1 MNHISSMPHLAS
13 RIFGTPL
20 LIHPRKLDV
29 ILSVLGPR
37 LGLAMSD
44 DSQALIKHLA
54 AQAPPVNSTALTS
67 NIAVISVSGTLVRR
81 AAAVDAASGLT
92 SYTAIS
98 AQLAQAVRDPAINA
112 ILLDI
117 DSPGGEAGGA
127 FDLADQIMAA
137 RQIKPIWAVANDDA
151 FSAAYAIASAASRV
165 YVTRTGG
172 VGSVGVIA
180 LHVDQSQRD
189 AMSGLRYTA
198 VYAGDRKND
207 MSPHAPLSTDA
218 AQALQAE
225 VDRLY
230 GLFVSTVAANR
241 NLSEQDVQD
250 TEAGLYFAQDA
261 IDAGLADVVGTLD
274 DALLALSEELHTQS
288 TSIARIQ
295 GSGREMGIST
305 PGSSMKRSVCMQNDA
320 TQAADGQTTQEDQ
333 RQSQLAN
340 QLSAGSEPAQ
350 GNDTSQ
356 DAGGETGAQVQASAA
371 IQGHDIRAAS
381 AQVLAIA
388 EICLL
393 AGKSEMTAGL
403 IERGVSV
410 DQARKELLAAKAS
423 GSPEISSRILPE
435 AGTQAQTKPEDSP
448 VVRAAKQRAQS
459 QRDAA
464 QLNHR

>member
-29 ILSVLGPR
+29 ILSVIGPR

-44 DSQALIKHLA
+44 DSQQLIKHLA
-54 AQAPPVNSTALTS
+54 AQAPPANPTSLTS

-92 SYTAIS
+92 SYSAIS
-98 AQLAQAVRDPAINA
+98 AQLAQAVRDPAVNA

-127 FDLADQIMAA
+127 FDLADQIVAA

-151 FSAAYAIASAASRV
+151 FSAAYAIASAATRV

-189 AMSGLRYTA
+189 AMNGLRYTA

-230 GLFVSTVAANR
+230 GLFVSTVAVNR
-241 NLSEQDVQD
+241 NLSAQNVQD

-274 DALLALSEELHTQS
+274 DALLALSEELQTKT

-305 PGSSMKRSVCMQNDA
+305 PGPSMKRSVCMQNDA
-320 TQAADGQTTQEDQ
+320 TQTADGQTNQEEQHQPADQ
-333 RQSQLAN
+333 TDTGPAKDGDAAQSTGDQ
-340 QLSAGSEPAQ
+340 P
-350 GNDTSQ
+350 
-356 DAGGETGAQVQASAA
+356 GAQVQASAA
-371 IQGHDIRAAS
+371 AQGHDIKAAS

-388 EICLL
+388 EMCLL
-393 AGKSEMTAGL
+393 AGKSEMTAAL

-435 AGTQAQTKPEDSP
+435 AGTQAKTEDSP
-448 VVRAAKQRAQS
+448 VVRAAQQRAQK
-459 QRDAA
+459 QRDAS
-464 QLNHR
+464 QVTHR

>member
-1 MNHISSMPHLAS
+1 MNHISSMSHLAS

-29 ILSVLGPR
+29 ILSVVGPR

-54 AQAPPVNSTALTS
+54 AQAPPVNSSALTS

-92 SYTAIS
+92 SYAVIS
-98 AQLAQAVRDPAINA
+98 AQLAQAVRDPAVNA

-241 NLSEQDVQD
+241 NLSAQDVQD

-261 IDAGLADVVGTLD
+261 IDAGLADAVGTLD
-274 DALLALSEELHTQS
+274 DALLALSEELRTQS

-320 TQAADGQTTQEDQ
+320 TQAADGQTAQEEQ
-333 RQSQLAN
+333 QQSQPAD
-340 QLSAGSEPAQ
+340 QASAGSGPSQ
-350 GNDTSQ
+350 DSDDSQ
-356 DAGGETGAQVQASAA
+356 DAGGETSAQVQTSAA
-371 IQGHDIRAAS
+371 GQSHDIKAAS

-388 EICLL
+388 EMCLL
-393 AGKSEMTAGL
+393 AGKAEMTAGL

-423 GSPEISSRILPE
+423 ASPEISSRILPE
-435 AGTQAQTKPEDSP
+435 AGTQTQTKPEDSP
-448 VVRAAKQRAQS
+448 VVRAAKQRAQN

-464 QLNHR
+464 QVNHR

>member
-44 DSQALIKHLA
+44 DSQQLIKQLA
-54 AQAPPVNSTALTS
+54 AQAPPVASTSQTS

-92 SYTAIS
+92 SYAAIS
-98 AQLAQAVRDPAINA
+98 AQLAQAVRDPAVNA

-127 FDLADQIMAA
+127 FDLADQIVAA

-151 FSAAYAIASAASRV
+151 LSAAYAIASAATRV

-230 GLFVSTVAANR
+230 GLFVSTVAVNR
-241 NLSEQDVQD
+241 NLSAQDVQD

-274 DALLALSEELHTQS
+274 DALIALSEELQTKT

-305 PGSSMKRSVCMQNDA
+305 PGPSMKRSVCMQNDA
-320 TQAADGQTTQEDQ
+320 TQTADGQTNQEE
-333 RQSQLAN
+333 QLQPQPADPVG
-340 QLSAGSEPAQ
+340 AGPEP
-350 GNDTSQ
+350 GQ
-356 DAGGETGAQVQASAA
+356 DGDAGAQVQASAA
-371 IQGHDIRAAS
+371 GQGHDIKAAS

-388 EICLL
+388 EMCLL

-435 AGTQAQTKPEDSP
+435 AGTQTQAKPEDSP
-448 VVRAAKQRAQS
+448 VVWAAQQRAQK

-464 QLNHR
+464 QVNHR

>member
-37 LGLAMSD
+37 FGLAMSD
-44 DSQALIKHLA
+44 DSQQLIKHLA
-54 AQAPPVNSTALTS
+54 AQAPPANPTSLTS

-92 SYTAIS
+92 SYSAIS
-98 AQLAQAVRDPAINA
+98 AQLAQAVRDPAVNA

-127 FDLADQIMAA
+127 FDLADQIVAA

-151 FSAAYAIASAASRV
+151 FSAAYAIASAATRV

-230 GLFVSTVAANR
+230 GLFVSTVAVNR
-241 NLSEQDVQD
+241 NLSAQDVQD

-274 DALLALSEELHTQS
+274 DALIALSEELQTKT

-305 PGSSMKRSVCMQNDA
+305 PGPSMKRSVCMQNDA
-320 TQAADGQTTQEDQ
+320 TQTADGQTNQEEQHQPADQ
-333 RQSQLAN
+333 TGTGPAQDGDASKG
-340 QLSAGSEPAQ
+340 AGSE
-350 GNDTSQ
+350 
-356 DAGGETGAQVQASAA
+356 AGAHVHAGAVA
-371 IQGHDIRAAS
+371 QGHDIKAAS

-388 EICLL
+388 EMCLL
-393 AGKSEMTAGL
+393 AGKSEMTAAL

-435 AGTQAQTKPEDSP
+435 AGTQTQAKPEDSP
-448 VVRAAKQRAQS
+448 VVRAAQQRAQK

-464 QLNHR
+464 QVTHR

>member
-37 LGLAMSD
+37 LGVAMSD
-44 DSQALIKHLA
+44 DSQQLIKHLA
-54 AQAPPVNSTALTS
+54 AQAPPANPTSFTS

-92 SYTAIS
+92 SYSAIS
-98 AQLAQAVRDPAINA
+98 AQLAQAVRDPAVNA

-127 FDLADQIMAA
+127 FDLADQIVAA
-137 RQIKPIWAVANDDA
+137 RQVKPIWAVANDDA
-151 FSAAYAIASAASRV
+151 FSAAYAIASAATRV

-189 AMSGLRYTA
+189 AMNGLRYTA

-241 NLSEQDVQD
+241 NLSVQDVQD
-250 TEAGLYFAQDA
+250 TEACLYFAQDA

-274 DALLALSEELHTQS
+274 DALIDLSEELQTKT

-305 PGSSMKRSVCMQNDA
+305 PGPSMKRSVCMQNDA
-320 TQAADGQTTQEDQ
+320 TQTADGQTTQDEQHQPADQ
-333 RQSQLAN
+333 MRT
-340 QLSAGSEPAQ
+340 EPAQ
-350 GNDTSQ
+350 SG
-356 DAGGETGAQVQASAA
+356 DATQGTGEPPGAQAQTSAVA
-371 IQGHDIRAAS
+371 QGHDIKAAS

-388 EICLL
+388 EMCLL
-393 AGKSEMTAGL
+393 AGKSEMTAAL

-435 AGTQAQTKPEDSP
+435 AGTQTQAKPEDSP
-448 VVRAAKQRAQS
+448 VVRAAQQRAQK
-459 QRDAA
+459 QRDAT
-464 QLNHR
+464 QVPHR

>member
-37 LGLAMSD
+37 LGVAMSD
-44 DSQALIKHLA
+44 DSQQLIKHLA
-54 AQAPPVNSTALTS
+54 AQAPPANPTSLTS

-92 SYTAIS
+92 SYSAIS
-98 AQLAQAVRDPAINA
+98 AQLAQAVRDPAVNA

-127 FDLADQIMAA
+127 FDLADQIVAA

-151 FSAAYAIASAASRV
+151 FSAAYAIASAATRV

-189 AMSGLRYTA
+189 AMNGLRYTA

-230 GLFVSTVAANR
+230 GLFVSTVAVNR
-241 NLSEQDVQD
+241 NLSAQDVQD

-274 DALLALSEELHTQS
+274 DALIALSEELQMKT

-305 PGSSMKRSVCMQNDA
+305 PGPSMKRSVCMQNDA
-320 TQAADGQTTQEDQ
+320 TQTADGQTNQEEQHQPADQ
-333 RQSQLAN
+333 TGTGPAKDGDAAQSTGDQ
-340 QLSAGSEPAQ
+340 P
-350 GNDTSQ
+350 
-356 DAGGETGAQVQASAA
+356 GAQVQASAA
-371 IQGHDIRAAS
+371 AQGHDIKAAS

-388 EICLL
+388 EMCLL
-393 AGKSEMTAGL
+393 AGKSEMTAAL

-435 AGTQAQTKPEDSP
+435 AGTQTQAKPEDSP
-448 VVRAAKQRAQS
+448 VVRAAQQRAQK

-464 QLNHR
+464 QVTHR

>member
-1 MNHISSMPHLAS
+1 M
-13 RIFGTPL
+13 
-20 LIHPRKLDV
+20 
-29 ILSVLGPR
+29 
-37 LGLAMSD
+37 
-44 DSQALIKHLA
+44 
-54 AQAPPVNSTALTS
+54 
-67 NIAVISVSGTLVRR
+67 
-81 AAAVDAASGLT
+81 
-92 SYTAIS
+92 
-98 AQLAQAVRDPAINA
+98 
-112 ILLDI
+112 LDI

-127 FDLADQIMAA
+127 FDLADQIVAA
-137 RQIKPIWAVANDDA
+137 RQVKPIWAVANDDA
-151 FSAAYAIASAASRV
+151 FSAAYAIASAAARV

-189 AMSGLRYTA
+189 AMNGLRYTA

-241 NLSEQDVQD
+241 NLSVQDVQD

-261 IDAGLADVVGTLD
+261 IDVGLADVVGTLD
-274 DALLALSEELHTQS
+274 DALIALSEELQTKT

-305 PGSSMKRSVCMQNDA
+305 PGPSMKRSVCMQNDA
-320 TQAADGQTTQEDQ
+320 TQTADGQTTQEEQHQPADQ
-333 RQSQLAN
+333 M
-340 QLSAGSEPAQ
+340 GTEPAQ
-350 GNDTSQ
+350 SG
-356 DAGGETGAQVQASAA
+356 DATQGTGEQLGAQAQTSAVA
-371 IQGHDIRAAS
+371 QGHDIKAAS

-388 EICLL
+388 EMCLL
-393 AGKSEMTAGL
+393 AGKSEMTAAL

-435 AGTQAQTKPEDSP
+435 AGTQTQAKPEDSP
-448 VVRAAKQRAQS
+448 VVRAAQQRAQK
-459 QRDAA
+459 QRDAT
-464 QLNHR
+464 QVTHR

>member
-37 LGLAMSD
+37 LGVAMSD
-44 DSQALIKHLA
+44 DSQQLIKHLA
-54 AQAPPVNSTALTS
+54 AQAPPANPTSLTS

-81 AAAVDAASGLT
+81 AAAVDAVSGLT
-92 SYTAIS
+92 SYSAIS
-98 AQLAQAVRDPAINA
+98 AQLAQAVRDPAVNA

-127 FDLADQIMAA
+127 FDLADQIVAA
-137 RQIKPIWAVANDDA
+137 RQVKPIWAVANDDA
-151 FSAAYAIASAASRV
+151 FSAAYAIASAATRV

-180 LHVDQSQRD
+180 LHVDQSQRN
-189 AMSGLRYTA
+189 AMDGLRYTA

-241 NLSEQDVQD
+241 NLSVQDVQD

-261 IDAGLADVVGTLD
+261 IDVGLADVVGTLD
-274 DALLALSEELHTQS
+274 DALIALSEELQTKT

-305 PGSSMKRSVCMQNDA
+305 PGPSMKRSVCMQNDA
-320 TQAADGQTTQEDQ
+320 TQTADGQTTQDEQHQPADQ
-333 RQSQLAN
+333 MRT
-340 QLSAGSEPAQ
+340 EPAQ
-350 GNDTSQ
+350 SG
-356 DAGGETGAQVQASAA
+356 DATQGTGEPPGAQAQTSAVA
-371 IQGHDIRAAS
+371 QGHDIKAAS

-388 EICLL
+388 EMCLL
-393 AGKSEMTAGL
+393 AGKSEMTAAL

-435 AGTQAQTKPEDSP
+435 AGTQTQAKPEDSP
-448 VVRAAKQRAQS
+448 VVRAAQQRAQK
-459 QRDAA
+459 QRDAT
-464 QLNHR
+464 QVPHR

>member
-37 LGLAMSD
+37 LGVAMSD
-44 DSQALIKHLA
+44 DSQQLIKHLA
-54 AQAPPVNSTALTS
+54 AQAPPANPTSLTS

-92 SYTAIS
+92 SYSAIS
-98 AQLAQAVRDPAINA
+98 AQLAQAVRDPAVNA

-127 FDLADQIMAA
+127 FDLADQIVGA
-137 RQIKPIWAVANDDA
+137 RQVKPIWAVANDDA
-151 FSAAYAIASAASRV
+151 FSAAYAIASAATRV

-189 AMSGLRYTA
+189 AMNGLRYTA

-241 NLSEQDVQD
+241 NLSVQDVQD

-274 DALLALSEELHTQS
+274 DALIALSEELQTKT

-305 PGSSMKRSVCMQNDA
+305 PGPSMKRSVCMQNDA
-320 TQAADGQTTQEDQ
+320 TQTADGQTTQDEQHQPADQ
-333 RQSQLAN
+333 MRT
-340 QLSAGSEPAQ
+340 EPAQ
-350 GNDTSQ
+350 SG
-356 DAGGETGAQVQASAA
+356 DATQGTGEPPGAQAQTSAVA
-371 IQGHDIRAAS
+371 QGHDIKAAS

-388 EICLL
+388 EMCLL
-393 AGKSEMTAGL
+393 AGKSEMTAAL

-435 AGTQAQTKPEDSP
+435 AGTQTQAKPEDSP
-448 VVRAAKQRAQS
+448 VVRAAQQRAQK
-459 QRDAA
+459 QRDAT
-464 QLNHR
+464 QVPHR

>member
-37 LGLAMSD
+37 LGVAMSD
-44 DSQALIKHLA
+44 DSQQLIKHLA
-54 AQAPPVNSTALTS
+54 AQAPPANPTSLTS

-92 SYTAIS
+92 SYSAIS
-98 AQLAQAVRDPAINA
+98 AQLAQAVRDPAVNA

-127 FDLADQIMAA
+127 FDLADQIVAA

-151 FSAAYAIASAASRV
+151 FSAAYAIASAATRV

-230 GLFVSTVAANR
+230 GLFVSTVAVNR
-241 NLSEQDVQD
+241 NLSAQDVQD
-250 TEAGLYFAQDA
+250 TEAGLYFAQGA

-274 DALLALSEELHTQS
+274 DALIALSEELQTKT

-305 PGSSMKRSVCMQNDA
+305 PGPSMKRSVCMQNDA
-320 TQAADGQTTQEDQ
+320 TQTADGQTNQEEQHQPADQ
-333 RQSQLAN
+333 T
-340 QLSAGSEPAQ
+340 GTGPAQ
-350 GNDTSQ
+350 SG
-356 DAGGETGAQVQASAA
+356 DATQGAGDQSGAQVQTSAA
-371 IQGHDIRAAS
+371 SQGHDIKAAS

-388 EICLL
+388 EMCLL
-393 AGKSEMTAGL
+393 AGKSEMTAAL

-410 DQARKELLAAKAS
+410 DQARKELLASKAS

-435 AGTQAQTKPEDSP
+435 AGTQTQAKPEDSP
-448 VVRAAKQRAQS
+448 VVRAAQQRAQK

-464 QLNHR
+464 QVTHR

>member
-37 LGLAMSD
+37 LGVAMSD
-44 DSQALIKHLA
+44 DSQQLIKHLA
-54 AQAPPVNSTALTS
+54 AQAPPANPTSFTS

-92 SYTAIS
+92 SYSAIS
-98 AQLAQAVRDPAINA
+98 AQLAQAVRDPAVNA

-127 FDLADQIMAA
+127 FDLADQIVAA
-137 RQIKPIWAVANDDA
+137 RQVKPIWAVANDDA
-151 FSAAYAIASAASRV
+151 FSAAYAIASAATRV

-189 AMSGLRYTA
+189 AMNGLRYTA

-241 NLSEQDVQD
+241 NLSVQDVQD

-261 IDAGLADVVGTLD
+261 IDVGLADVVGTLD
-274 DALLALSEELHTQS
+274 DALIALSEELQTKT

-305 PGSSMKRSVCMQNDA
+305 PGPSMKRSVCMQNDA
-320 TQAADGQTTQEDQ
+320 TQTADGQTTQDEQHQPADQ
-333 RQSQLAN
+333 MRT
-340 QLSAGSEPAQ
+340 EPAQ
-350 GNDTSQ
+350 SG
-356 DAGGETGAQVQASAA
+356 DATQGTGEPPGAQAQTSAVA
-371 IQGHDIRAAS
+371 QGHDIKAAS

-388 EICLL
+388 EMCLL
-393 AGKSEMTAGL
+393 AGKSEMTAAL

-435 AGTQAQTKPEDSP
+435 AGTQTQTKPEDSP
-448 VVRAAKQRAQS
+448 VVRAAKQRAQN

-464 QLNHR
+464 QVNHR

>member
-37 LGLAMSD
+37 LGVAMSD
-44 DSQALIKHLA
+44 DSQQLIKHLA
-54 AQAPPVNSTALTS
+54 AQAPPANPTSFTS

-92 SYTAIS
+92 SYSAIS
-98 AQLAQAVRDPAINA
+98 AQLAQSVRDPAVNA

-127 FDLADQIMAA
+127 FDLADQIVAA
-137 RQIKPIWAVANDDA
+137 RQVKPIWAVANDDA
-151 FSAAYAIASAASRV
+151 FSAAYAIASAATRV

-189 AMSGLRYTA
+189 AMNGLRYTA

-241 NLSEQDVQD
+241 NLSVQDVQD
-250 TEAGLYFAQDA
+250 TEACLYFAQDA

-274 DALLALSEELHTQS
+274 DALIDLSEELQTKT

-305 PGSSMKRSVCMQNDA
+305 PGPSMKRSVCMQNDA
-320 TQAADGQTTQEDQ
+320 TQTADGQTTQEEQHQPADQ
-333 RQSQLAN
+333 MRTGRAQSGDAT
-340 QLSAGSEPAQ
+340 Q
-350 GNDTSQ
+350 GT
-356 DAGGETGAQVQASAA
+356 GEQSGAQAQTSAVA
-371 IQGHDIRAAS
+371 QGHDIKAAS

-388 EICLL
+388 EMCLL
-393 AGKSEMTAGL
+393 AGKSEMTAAL

-435 AGTQAQTKPEDSP
+435 AGTQTQAKPEDSP
-448 VVRAAKQRAQS
+448 VVRAAQQRAQK
-459 QRDAA
+459 QRDAT
-464 QLNHR
+464 QVPHR

>member
-37 LGLAMSD
+37 LGVAMSD
-44 DSQALIKHLA
+44 DSQQLIKHLA
-54 AQAPPVNSTALTS
+54 AQAPPANPTSLTS

-92 SYTAIS
+92 SYSAIS
-98 AQLAQAVRDPAINA
+98 AQLAQAVRDPAVNA

-127 FDLADQIMAA
+127 FDLADQIVAA

-151 FSAAYAIASAASRV
+151 FSAAYAIASAATRV

-189 AMSGLRYTA
+189 AMNGLRYTA

-230 GLFVSTVAANR
+230 GLFVSTVAVNR
-241 NLSEQDVQD
+241 NLSAQNVQD

-274 DALLALSEELHTQS
+274 DALIALSEELQTKT

-305 PGSSMKRSVCMQNDA
+305 PGPSMKRSVCMQNDA
-320 TQAADGQTTQEDQ
+320 TQTADGQTNQEEQHQPADQ
-333 RQSQLAN
+333 TDTGPAKDGDAAQSTGDQ
-340 QLSAGSEPAQ
+340 P
-350 GNDTSQ
+350 
-356 DAGGETGAQVQASAA
+356 GAQVQASAA
-371 IQGHDIRAAS
+371 AQGHDIKAAS

-388 EICLL
+388 EMCLL
-393 AGKSEMTAGL
+393 AGKSEMTAAL

-435 AGTQAQTKPEDSP
+435 AGTQAKTEDSP
-448 VVRAAKQRAQS
+448 VVRAAQQRAQK
-459 QRDAA
+459 QRDAS
-464 QLNHR
+464 QVTHR

>member
-37 LGLAMSD
+37 LGVAMSD
-44 DSQALIKHLA
+44 DSQQLIKHLA
-54 AQAPPVNSTALTS
+54 AQAPPANPTSLTS

-92 SYTAIS
+92 SYSAIS
-98 AQLAQAVRDPAINA
+98 AQLAQAVRDPAVNA

-127 FDLADQIMAA
+127 FDLADQIVAA
-137 RQIKPIWAVANDDA
+137 RQVKPIWAVANDDA
-151 FSAAYAIASAASRV
+151 FSAAYAIASAATRV

-189 AMSGLRYTA
+189 AMNGLRYTA

-241 NLSEQDVQD
+241 NLSVQDVQD

-261 IDAGLADVVGTLD
+261 IDVGLADVVGTLD
-274 DALLALSEELHTQS
+274 DALIALSEELQTKT

-305 PGSSMKRSVCMQNDA
+305 PGPSMKRSVCMQNDA
-320 TQAADGQTTQEDQ
+320 TQTADGQTTQDEQHQPADQ
-333 RQSQLAN
+333 MRT
-340 QLSAGSEPAQ
+340 EPAQ
-350 GNDTSQ
+350 SG
-356 DAGGETGAQVQASAA
+356 DATQGTGEPPGAQAQTSAVA
-371 IQGHDIRAAS
+371 QGHDIKAAS

-388 EICLL
+388 EMCLL
-393 AGKSEMTAGL
+393 AGKSEMTAAL

-435 AGTQAQTKPEDSP
+435 AGTQTQAKPEDSP
-448 VVRAAKQRAQS
+448 VVRAAQQRAQK
-459 QRDAA
+459 QRDAT
-464 QLNHR
+464 QVPHR

>member
-37 LGLAMSD
+37 LGVAMSD
-44 DSQALIKHLA
+44 DSQQLIKHLA
-54 AQAPPVNSTALTS
+54 AQAPPANPTSLTS

-92 SYTAIS
+92 SYSAIS
-98 AQLAQAVRDPAINA
+98 AQLAQAVRDPAVNA

-127 FDLADQIMAA
+127 FDLADQIVAA
-137 RQIKPIWAVANDDA
+137 RQVKPIWAVANDDA
-151 FSAAYAIASAASRV
+151 FSAAYAIASAAARV

-189 AMSGLRYTA
+189 AMNGLRYTA

-241 NLSEQDVQD
+241 NLSVQDVQD

-261 IDAGLADVVGTLD
+261 IDVGLADVVGTLD
-274 DALLALSEELHTQS
+274 DALIALSEELQTKT

-305 PGSSMKRSVCMQNDA
+305 PGPSMKRSVCMQNDA
-320 TQAADGQTTQEDQ
+320 TQTADGQTTQDEQHQPADQ
-333 RQSQLAN
+333 MRT
-340 QLSAGSEPAQ
+340 EPAQ
-350 GNDTSQ
+350 SG
-356 DAGGETGAQVQASAA
+356 DATQGTGEPPGAQAQTSAVA
-371 IQGHDIRAAS
+371 QGHDIKAAS

-388 EICLL
+388 EMCLL
-393 AGKSEMTAGL
+393 AGKSEMTAAL

-435 AGTQAQTKPEDSP
+435 AGTQTQAKPEDSP
-448 VVRAAKQRAQS
+448 VVRAAQQRAQK
-459 QRDAA
+459 QRDAT
-464 QLNHR
+464 QVPHR

>member
-37 LGLAMSD
+37 LGVAMSD
-44 DSQALIKHLA
+44 DSQQLIKHLA
-54 AQAPPVNSTALTS
+54 AQAPPANPTSLTS

-92 SYTAIS
+92 SYSAIS
-98 AQLAQAVRDPAINA
+98 AQLAQAVRDPAVNA

-127 FDLADQIMAA
+127 FDLADQIVAA
-137 RQIKPIWAVANDDA
+137 RQVKPIWAVANDDA
-151 FSAAYAIASAASRV
+151 FSAAYAIASAAARV

-189 AMSGLRYTA
+189 AMNGLRYTA

-241 NLSEQDVQD
+241 NLSVQDVQD

-261 IDAGLADVVGTLD
+261 IDVGLADVVGTLD
-274 DALLALSEELHTQS
+274 DALIALSEELQTKT

-305 PGSSMKRSVCMQNDA
+305 PGPSMKRSVCMQNDA
-320 TQAADGQTTQEDQ
+320 TQTADGQTTQDEQHQPADQ
-333 RQSQLAN
+333 MRT
-340 QLSAGSEPAQ
+340 EPAQ
-350 GNDTSQ
+350 SG
-356 DAGGETGAQVQASAA
+356 DATQGTGEPSGAQAQTSAVA
-371 IQGHDIRAAS
+371 QGHDIKAAS

-388 EICLL
+388 EMCLL
-393 AGKSEMTAGL
+393 AGKSEMTAAL

-435 AGTQAQTKPEDSP
+435 AGTQTQAKPEDSP
-448 VVRAAKQRAQS
+448 VVRAAQQRAQK
-459 QRDAA
+459 QRDAT
-464 QLNHR
+464 QVPHR

>member
-37 LGLAMSD
+37 LGVAMSD
-44 DSQALIKHLA
+44 DSQQLIKHLA
-54 AQAPPVNSTALTS
+54 AQAPPANPTSLTS

-92 SYTAIS
+92 SYSAIS
-98 AQLAQAVRDPAINA
+98 AQLAQAVRDPAVNA

-127 FDLADQIMAA
+127 FDLADQIVAA

-151 FSAAYAIASAASRV
+151 FSAAYAIASAATRV

-230 GLFVSTVAANR
+230 GLFVSTVAVNR
-241 NLSEQDVQD
+241 NLSAQDVQD

-274 DALLALSEELHTQS
+274 DALIALSEELQTKT

-305 PGSSMKRSVCMQNDA
+305 PGPSMKRSVCMQNDA
-320 TQAADGQTTQEDQ
+320 TQTADGQTNQEEQHQPADQ
-333 RQSQLAN
+333 TGAGPAKDGDTAQSTGDQ
-340 QLSAGSEPAQ
+340 P
-350 GNDTSQ
+350 
-356 DAGGETGAQVQASAA
+356 GAQVQASAA
-371 IQGHDIRAAS
+371 AQGHDIKAAS

-388 EICLL
+388 EMCLL
-393 AGKSEMTAGL
+393 AGKSEMTAAL

-435 AGTQAQTKPEDSP
+435 AGTQTQAKPEDSP
-448 VVRAAKQRAQS
+448 VVRAAQQRAQK

-464 QLNHR
+464 LVTHR

>member
-37 LGLAMSD
+37 LGVAMSD
-44 DSQALIKHLA
+44 DSQQLIKHLA
-54 AQAPPVNSTALTS
+54 AQAPPANPTSFTS

-92 SYTAIS
+92 SYSAIS
-98 AQLAQAVRDPAINA
+98 AQLAQSVRDPAVNA

-127 FDLADQIMAA
+127 FDLADQIVAA
-137 RQIKPIWAVANDDA
+137 RQVKPIWAVANDDA
-151 FSAAYAIASAASRV
+151 FSAAYAIASAATRV

-189 AMSGLRYTA
+189 AMNGLRYTA

-230 GLFVSTVAANR
+230 GLFVTTVAANR
-241 NLSEQDVQD
+241 NLSVQDVQD

-261 IDAGLADVVGTLD
+261 IDAGLADVVGTLE
-274 DALLALSEELHTQS
+274 DALIALSEELQTKT

-305 PGSSMKRSVCMQNDA
+305 PGPSMKRSVCMQNDA
-320 TQAADGQTTQEDQ
+320 TQTADGQTNQEEQHQPADQ
-333 RQSQLAN
+333 T
-340 QLSAGSEPAQ
+340 GTGPAQ
-350 GNDTSQ
+350 DG
-356 DAGGETGAQVQASAA
+356 DAAQRTGDQPGAQVQASVVA
-371 IQGHDIRAAS
+371 QGHDIKAAS

-388 EICLL
+388 EMCLL
-393 AGKSEMTAGL
+393 AGKSEMTAAL

-435 AGTQAQTKPEDSP
+435 AGTQTQAKPEDSP
-448 VVRAAKQRAQS
+448 VVRAAQQRAQK
-459 QRDAA
+459 QRDAT
-464 QLNHR
+464 QVPHR

>member
-37 LGLAMSD
+37 LGVAMSD
-44 DSQALIKHLA
+44 DSQQLIKHLA
-54 AQAPPVNSTALTS
+54 AQAPPASPTSLTS

-92 SYTAIS
+92 SYAAIS
-98 AQLAQAVRDPAINA
+98 AQLAQAVRDPAVNA

-127 FDLADQIMAA
+127 FDLADQIVAA

-151 FSAAYAIASAASRV
+151 FSAAYAIASAATRV

-230 GLFVSTVAANR
+230 GLFVSTVAVNR
-241 NLSEQDVQD
+241 NLSAQDVQD

-274 DALLALSEELHTQS
+274 DALIALSEELQTQS

-295 GSGREMGIST
+295 GSGREMGISM
-305 PGSSMKRSVCMQNDA
+305 PG
-320 TQAADGQTTQEDQ
+320 
-333 RQSQLAN
+333 
-340 QLSAGSEPAQ
+340 
-350 GNDTSQ
+350 
-356 DAGGETGAQVQASAA
+356 
-371 IQGHDIRAAS
+371 
-381 AQVLAIA
+381 
-388 EICLL
+388 
-393 AGKSEMTAGL
+393 
-403 IERGVSV
+403 
-410 DQARKELLAAKAS
+410 
-423 GSPEISSRILPE
+423 
-435 AGTQAQTKPEDSP
+435 
-448 VVRAAKQRAQS
+448 
-459 QRDAA
+459 
-464 QLNHR
+464 

>member
-37 LGLAMSD
+37 FGLAMSD
-44 DSQALIKHLA
+44 DSQQLIKHLA
-54 AQAPPVNSTALTS
+54 AQAPPANPTSLTS

-92 SYTAIS
+92 SYSAIS
-98 AQLAQAVRDPAINA
+98 AQLAQAVRDPAVNA

-127 FDLADQIMAA
+127 FDLADQIVAA

-151 FSAAYAIASAASRV
+151 FSAAYAIASAATRV

-189 AMSGLRYTA
+189 AMNGLRYTA

-230 GLFVSTVAANR
+230 GLFVSTVAVNR
-241 NLSEQDVQD
+241 NLSAQDVQD

-274 DALLALSEELHTQS
+274 DALIALSEELQTKT

-305 PGSSMKRSVCMQNDA
+305 PGPSMKRSVCMQNDA
-320 TQAADGQTTQEDQ
+320 TQTADGQTNQEEQHQPADQ
-333 RQSQLAN
+333 TGTGPAQDGDASQG
-340 QLSAGSEPAQ
+340 AGSE
-350 GNDTSQ
+350 
-356 DAGGETGAQVQASAA
+356 AGAHVQASAVA
-371 IQGHDIRAAS
+371 QGHDIKAAS

-388 EICLL
+388 EMCLL
-393 AGKSEMTAGL
+393 AGKSEMTAAL

-435 AGTQAQTKPEDSP
+435 AGTQTQAKPEDSP
-448 VVRAAKQRAQS
+448 VVRAAQQRAQK
-459 QRDAA
+459 QRDAT
-464 QLNHR
+464 QVTHR

>member
-37 LGLAMSD
+37 LGVAMSD
-44 DSQALIKHLA
+44 DSQQLIKHLA
-54 AQAPPVNSTALTS
+54 AQAPPANPTSFTS

-92 SYTAIS
+92 SYSAIS
-98 AQLAQAVRDPAINA
+98 AQLAQAVRDPAVNA

-127 FDLADQIMAA
+127 FDLADQIVAA
-137 RQIKPIWAVANDDA
+137 RQVKPIWAVANDDA
-151 FSAAYAIASAASRV
+151 FSAAYAIASAATRV

-189 AMSGLRYTA
+189 AMNGLRYTA

-230 GLFVSTVAANR
+230 GLFVTTVAANR
-241 NLSEQDVQD
+241 NLSVQDVQD

-261 IDAGLADVVGTLD
+261 IDAGLADVVGTLE
-274 DALLALSEELHTQS
+274 DALIALSEELKTKT

-305 PGSSMKRSVCMQNDA
+305 PGPSMKRSVCMQNDA
-320 TQAADGQTTQEDQ
+320 TQTADGQTNQEEQHQPADQ
-333 RQSQLAN
+333 T
-340 QLSAGSEPAQ
+340 GTGPAQ
-350 GNDTSQ
+350 DG
-356 DAGGETGAQVQASAA
+356 DAAQRTGDQPGAQVQASVVA
-371 IQGHDIRAAS
+371 QGHDIKAAS

-388 EICLL
+388 EMCLL
-393 AGKSEMTAGL
+393 AGKSEMTAAL

-435 AGTQAQTKPEDSP
+435 AGTQTQAKPEDSP
-448 VVRAAKQRAQS
+448 VVRAAQQRAQK
-459 QRDAA
+459 QRDAT
-464 QLNHR
+464 QVPHR

>member
-37 LGLAMSD
+37 LGVAMSD
-44 DSQALIKHLA
+44 DSQQLIKHLA
-54 AQAPPVNSTALTS
+54 AQAPPASPTSLTS
-67 NIAVISVSGTLVRR
+67 NVAVISVSGTLVRR

-92 SYTAIS
+92 SYSAIS
-98 AQLAQAVRDPAINA
+98 AQLAQAVRDPAVNA

-127 FDLADQIMAA
+127 FDLADQIVAA
-137 RQIKPIWAVANDDA
+137 RQVKPIWAVANDDA
-151 FSAAYAIASAASRV
+151 FSAAYAIASAAARV

-189 AMSGLRYTA
+189 AMNGLRYTA

-241 NLSEQDVQD
+241 NLSVQDVQD

-274 DALLALSEELHTQS
+274 DALIALSEELQTKT

-305 PGSSMKRSVCMQNDA
+305 PGPSMKRSVCMQNDA
-320 TQAADGQTTQEDQ
+320 TQTADGQTTQEEQHQPADQ
-333 RQSQLAN
+333 MRT
-340 QLSAGSEPAQ
+340 EPAQ
-350 GNDTSQ
+350 SG
-356 DAGGETGAQVQASAA
+356 DATQGTGEPPGAQAQTSAVA
-371 IQGHDIRAAS
+371 QGHDIKAAS

-388 EICLL
+388 EMCLL
-393 AGKSEMTAGL
+393 AGKSEMTAAL

-435 AGTQAQTKPEDSP
+435 AGTQTQAKPEDSP
-448 VVRAAKQRAQS
+448 VVRAAQQRAQK
-459 QRDAA
+459 QRDAT
-464 QLNHR
+464 QVTHR

>member
-37 LGLAMSD
+37 LGVAMSD
-44 DSQALIKHLA
+44 DSQQLIKHLA
-54 AQAPPVNSTALTS
+54 AQAPPANPTSLTS
-67 NIAVISVSGTLVRR
+67 NIAVIGVSGTLVRR

-92 SYTAIS
+92 SYSAIS
-98 AQLAQAVRDPAINA
+98 AQLAQAVRDPAVNA

-127 FDLADQIMAA
+127 FDLADQIVAA

-151 FSAAYAIASAASRV
+151 FSAAYAIASAATRV

-230 GLFVSTVAANR
+230 GLFVSTVAVNR
-241 NLSEQDVQD
+241 NLSAQDVQD

-274 DALLALSEELHTQS
+274 DALIALSEELLTKT

-305 PGSSMKRSVCMQNDA
+305 PGPSMKRSVCMQNDA
-320 TQAADGQTTQEDQ
+320 TQTADGQTNQEEQHQPADQ
-333 RQSQLAN
+333 AGTGPAQDGDASQG
-340 QLSAGSEPAQ
+340 AGSE
-350 GNDTSQ
+350 
-356 DAGGETGAQVQASAA
+356 AGAHVQASAVA
-371 IQGHDIRAAS
+371 QGHDIKAAS

-388 EICLL
+388 EMCLL
-393 AGKSEMTAGL
+393 AGKSEMTAAL

-435 AGTQAQTKPEDSP
+435 AGTQTQAKPEDSP
-448 VVRAAKQRAQS
+448 VVRAAQQRARK

-464 QLNHR
+464 QVTHR

>member
-29 ILSVLGPR
+29 ILSVIGPR

-54 AQAPPVNSTALTS
+54 SQASPVNPTALTS

-92 SYTAIS
+92 SYAAIS
-98 AQLAQAVRDPAINA
+98 AQLAQAVRDPAVNA

-127 FDLADQIMAA
+127 FDLADQIIAA
-137 RQIKPIWAVANDDA
+137 RQSKPIWAVANDDA

-218 AQALQAE
+218 AQALQTE

-241 NLSEQDVQD
+241 NLSAQDVQD
-250 TEAGLYFAQDA
+250 TEAGLYFAKDA

-320 TQAADGQTTQEDQ
+320 TQAADGQTTQKE
-333 RQSQLAN
+333 QSQSTDQA
-340 QLSAGSEPAQ
+340 SAGTGPTQ
-350 GNDTSQ
+350 GSDTSQ
-356 DAGGETGAQVQASAA
+356 DAGGETSAQVQASAA
-371 IQGHDIRAAS
+371 GQSHDIKAAS

-388 EICLL
+388 EMCLL
-393 AGKSEMTAGL
+393 AGKAEMTAGL

-423 GSPEISSRILPE
+423 ASPEISSRILPE
-435 AGTQAQTKPEDSP
+435 AGTQTQTKPEDSP
-448 VVRAAKQRAQS
+448 VVRAAKQRAQN

-464 QLNHR
+464 QVNHR

>member
-37 LGLAMSD
+37 LGVAMSD
-44 DSQALIKHLA
+44 DSQQLIKQLA
-54 AQAPPVNSTALTS
+54 AQAPPANPTSLTS

-92 SYTAIS
+92 SYAAIS
-98 AQLAQAVRDPAINA
+98 AQLAQAVRDPAVNA

-127 FDLADQIMAA
+127 FDLADQIVAA

-151 FSAAYAIASAASRV
+151 FSAAYAIASAATRV

-189 AMSGLRYTA
+189 AMNGLRYTA

-230 GLFVSTVAANR
+230 GLFVSTVAVNR
-241 NLSEQDVQD
+241 NLSAQNVQD

-274 DALLALSEELHTQS
+274 DALLALSEELQTKT

-305 PGSSMKRSVCMQNDA
+305 PGPSMKRSVCMQNDA
-320 TQAADGQTTQEDQ
+320 TQTADGQTNQEEQHQPADQ
-333 RQSQLAN
+333 TDTGPAKDGDAAQSTGDQ
-340 QLSAGSEPAQ
+340 P
-350 GNDTSQ
+350 
-356 DAGGETGAQVQASAA
+356 GAQVQASAA
-371 IQGHDIRAAS
+371 AQGHDIKAAS

-388 EICLL
+388 EMCLL
-393 AGKSEMTAGL
+393 AGKSEMTAAL

-435 AGTQAQTKPEDSP
+435 AGTQTQAKPEDSP
-448 VVRAAKQRAQS
+448 VVRAAQQRAQK
-459 QRDAA
+459 QRDAS
-464 QLNHR
+464 QVTHR

>member
-1 MNHISSMPHLAS
+1 
-13 RIFGTPL
+13 
-20 LIHPRKLDV
+20 
-29 ILSVLGPR
+29 
-37 LGLAMSD
+37 
-44 DSQALIKHLA
+44 
-54 AQAPPVNSTALTS
+54 
-67 NIAVISVSGTLVRR
+67 
-81 AAAVDAASGLT
+81 
-92 SYTAIS
+92 
-98 AQLAQAVRDPAINA
+98 
-112 ILLDI
+112 
-117 DSPGGEAGGA
+117 
-127 FDLADQIMAA
+127 
-137 RQIKPIWAVANDDA
+137 
-151 FSAAYAIASAASRV
+151 
-165 YVTRTGG
+165 
-172 VGSVGVIA
+172 
-180 LHVDQSQRD
+180 
-189 AMSGLRYTA
+189 MSGLRYTA

-295 GSGREMGIST
+295 GSGREMGNST

-356 DAGGETGAQVQASAA
+356 DPGGETGAQVQASAA

-388 EICLL
+388 EMCLL
-393 AGKSEMTAGL
+393 A
-403 IERGVSV
+403 VSV

>member
-37 LGLAMSD
+37 FGLAMSD
-44 DSQALIKHLA
+44 DSQQLIKQLA
-54 AQAPPVNSTALTS
+54 AQAPPAASTSLTS

-92 SYTAIS
+92 SYAAIS
-98 AQLAQAVRDPAINA
+98 AQLAQAVRDPAVNA

-127 FDLADQIMAA
+127 FDLADQIVAA

-151 FSAAYAIASAASRV
+151 FSAAYAIASAATRV

-230 GLFVSTVAANR
+230 GLFVSTVAVNR
-241 NLSEQDVQD
+241 NLSAQNVQD

-274 DALLALSEELHTQS
+274 DALIALSEELQTKT

-305 PGSSMKRSVCMQNDA
+305 PGPSMKRSVCMQNDA
-320 TQAADGQTTQEDQ
+320 TQTADGQTNQEEQHQPADQ
-333 RQSQLAN
+333 TDTGPAKDGDAAQSTGDQ
-340 QLSAGSEPAQ
+340 P
-350 GNDTSQ
+350 
-356 DAGGETGAQVQASAA
+356 GAQVQASAA
-371 IQGHDIRAAS
+371 AQGHDIKAAS

-388 EICLL
+388 EMCLL
-393 AGKSEMTAGL
+393 AGKSEMTAAL

-435 AGTQAQTKPEDSP
+435 AGTQAKTEDSP
-448 VVRAAKQRAQS
+448 VVRAAQQRAQK
-459 QRDAA
+459 QRDAS
-464 QLNHR
+464 QVTHR

>member
-37 LGLAMSD
+37 LGVAMSD
-44 DSQALIKHLA
+44 DSQQLIKHLA
-54 AQAPPVNSTALTS
+54 AQAPPANPTSFTS

-92 SYTAIS
+92 SYSAIS
-98 AQLAQAVRDPAINA
+98 AQLAQSVRDPAVNA

-127 FDLADQIMAA
+127 FDLADQIVAA
-137 RQIKPIWAVANDDA
+137 RQVKPIWAVANDDA
-151 FSAAYAIASAASRV
+151 FSAAYAIASAATRV

-189 AMSGLRYTA
+189 AMNGLRYTA

-230 GLFVSTVAANR
+230 GLFVTTVAANR
-241 NLSEQDVQD
+241 NLSVQDVQD

-261 IDAGLADVVGTLD
+261 IDAGLADVVGTLE
-274 DALLALSEELHTQS
+274 DALIALSEELKTKT

-305 PGSSMKRSVCMQNDA
+305 PGPSMKRSVCMQNDA
-320 TQAADGQTTQEDQ
+320 TQTADGQTNQEEQHQPADQ
-333 RQSQLAN
+333 T
-340 QLSAGSEPAQ
+340 GTGPAQ
-350 GNDTSQ
+350 DG
-356 DAGGETGAQVQASAA
+356 DAAQRTGDQPGAQVQASVVA
-371 IQGHDIRAAS
+371 QGHDIKAAS

-388 EICLL
+388 EMCLL
-393 AGKSEMTAGL
+393 AGKSEMTADL

-435 AGTQAQTKPEDSP
+435 AGTQTQAKPEDSP
-448 VVRAAKQRAQS
+448 VVRAAQQRAQK
-459 QRDAA
+459 QRDAT
-464 QLNHR
+464 QVPHR

>member
-37 LGLAMSD
+37 LGVAMSD
-44 DSQALIKHLA
+44 DSQQLIKHLA
-54 AQAPPVNSTALTS
+54 AQAPPANPTSLTS

-92 SYTAIS
+92 SYSAIS
-98 AQLAQAVRDPAINA
+98 AQLAQAVRDPAVNA

-127 FDLADQIMAA
+127 FDLADQIVAA

-151 FSAAYAIASAASRV
+151 FSAAYAIASAATRV

-189 AMSGLRYTA
+189 AMNGLRYTA

-230 GLFVSTVAANR
+230 GLFVSTVAVNR
-241 NLSEQDVQD
+241 NLSAQDVQD
-250 TEAGLYFAQDA
+250 TEAGLYFAQGA

-274 DALLALSEELHTQS
+274 DALIALSEELQTKT

-305 PGSSMKRSVCMQNDA
+305 PGPSMKRSVCMQNDA
-320 TQAADGQTTQEDQ
+320 TQTADGQTNQEEQHQPADQ
-333 RQSQLAN
+333 T
-340 QLSAGSEPAQ
+340 GTGPAQ
-350 GNDTSQ
+350 DG
-356 DAGGETGAQVQASAA
+356 DAAQSTGDQPGAQLQASAVA
-371 IQGHDIRAAS
+371 QGHDIKAAS

-388 EICLL
+388 EMCLL
-393 AGKSEMTAGL
+393 AGKSEMTAAL

-410 DQARKELLAAKAS
+410 DQARKELLAAKAC

-435 AGTQAQTKPEDSP
+435 AGTQTQAKPEDSP
-448 VVRAAKQRAQS
+448 VVRAAQQRAQK

-464 QLNHR
+464 QVTHR

>member
-37 LGLAMSD
+37 LGVAISD
-44 DSQALIKHLA
+44 DSQQLIKHLA
-54 AQAPPVNSTALTS
+54 AQAPPANPTSLTS

-92 SYTAIS
+92 SYSAIS
-98 AQLAQAVRDPAINA
+98 AQLAQAVRDPAVNA

-127 FDLADQIMAA
+127 FDLADQIVAA
-137 RQIKPIWAVANDDA
+137 RQVKPIWAVANDDA
-151 FSAAYAIASAASRV
+151 FSAAYAIASAAARV

-189 AMSGLRYTA
+189 AMNGLRYTA

-241 NLSEQDVQD
+241 NLSVQDVQD

-261 IDAGLADVVGTLD
+261 IDVGLADVVGTLD
-274 DALLALSEELHTQS
+274 DALIALSEELQTKT

-305 PGSSMKRSVCMQNDA
+305 PGPSMKRSVCMQNDA
-320 TQAADGQTTQEDQ
+320 TQTADGQTTQDEQHQPADQ
-333 RQSQLAN
+333 MRT
-340 QLSAGSEPAQ
+340 EPAQ
-350 GNDTSQ
+350 SG
-356 DAGGETGAQVQASAA
+356 DATQGTGEPPGAQAQTSAVA
-371 IQGHDIRAAS
+371 QGHDIKAAS

-388 EICLL
+388 EMCLL
-393 AGKSEMTAGL
+393 AGKSEMTAAL

-435 AGTQAQTKPEDSP
+435 AGTQTQAKPEDSP
-448 VVRAAKQRAQS
+448 VVRAAQQRAQK
-459 QRDAA
+459 QRDAT
-464 QLNHR
+464 QVPHR

>member
-37 LGLAMSD
+37 LGVAMSD
-44 DSQALIKHLA
+44 DSQQLIKHLA
-54 AQAPPVNSTALTS
+54 AQAPPANPTSLTS

-92 SYTAIS
+92 SYSAIS
-98 AQLAQAVRDPAINA
+98 AQLAQAVRDPAVNA
-112 ILLDI
+112 ILLNI

-127 FDLADQIMAA
+127 FDLADQIVAA
-137 RQIKPIWAVANDDA
+137 RQVKPIWAVANDDA
-151 FSAAYAIASAASRV
+151 FSAAYAIASAAARV

-189 AMSGLRYTA
+189 AMNGLRYTA

-241 NLSEQDVQD
+241 NLSVQDVQD

-274 DALLALSEELHTQS
+274 DALIALSEELQTKT

-305 PGSSMKRSVCMQNDA
+305 PGPSMKRSVCMQNDA
-320 TQAADGQTTQEDQ
+320 TQTADGQTTQDEQHQPADQ
-333 RQSQLAN
+333 MRT
-340 QLSAGSEPAQ
+340 EPAQ
-350 GNDTSQ
+350 SG
-356 DAGGETGAQVQASAA
+356 DATQGTGEPPGAQAQTSAVA
-371 IQGHDIRAAS
+371 QGHDIKAAS

-388 EICLL
+388 EMCLL
-393 AGKSEMTAGL
+393 AGKSEMTAAL

-435 AGTQAQTKPEDSP
+435 AGTQTQAKPEDSP
-448 VVRAAKQRAQS
+448 VVRAAQQRAQK
-459 QRDAA
+459 QRDATQA
-464 QLNHR
+464 THR

>member
-44 DSQALIKHLA
+44 DSQQLIKQLA
-54 AQAPPVNSTALTS
+54 AQAPPAVSTSLTS
-67 NIAVISVSGTLVRR
+67 NITVISVSGTLVRR

-92 SYTAIS
+92 SYAAIS
-98 AQLAQAVRDPAINA
+98 AQLAQAVRDPAVNA

-127 FDLADQIMAA
+127 FDLADQIVAA

-151 FSAAYAIASAASRV
+151 FSAAYAIASAATRV

-230 GLFVSTVAANR
+230 GLFVSTVAVNR
-241 NLSEQDVQD
+241 NLSAQDVQD

-274 DALLALSEELHTQS
+274 DALIALSEELQTKT

-305 PGSSMKRSVCMQNDA
+305 PGPSMKRSVCMQNDA
-320 TQAADGQTTQEDQ
+320 TQTAAGQTNQEEQPQPQPADHAGSGPGQ
-333 RQSQLAN
+333 DGDASQG
-340 QLSAGSEPAQ
+340 AGSE
-350 GNDTSQ
+350 
-356 DAGGETGAQVQASAA
+356 AGAHVQASAVA
-371 IQGHDIRAAS
+371 QGHDIKAAS

-388 EICLL
+388 EMCLL
-393 AGKSEMTAGL
+393 AGKSEMTAAL

-435 AGTQAQTKPEDSP
+435 AGTQTQAKPEDSP
-448 VVRAAKQRAQS
+448 VVRAAQQRAQK

-464 QLNHR
+464 QVTHR

>member
-37 LGLAMSD
+37 LGVAMSD
-44 DSQALIKHLA
+44 DSQQLIKHLA
-54 AQAPPVNSTALTS
+54 AQAPPANPTSLTS

-81 AAAVDAASGLT
+81 AAAVDAVSGLT
-92 SYTAIS
+92 SYSAIS
-98 AQLAQAVRDPAINA
+98 AQLAQAVRDPAVNA

-127 FDLADQIMAA
+127 FDLADQIVAA
-137 RQIKPIWAVANDDA
+137 RQVKPIWAVANDDA
-151 FSAAYAIASAASRV
+151 FSAAYAIASAATRV

-180 LHVDQSQRD
+180 LHVDQSQRN
-189 AMSGLRYTA
+189 AMDGLRYTA

-241 NLSEQDVQD
+241 NLSVQDVQD

-261 IDAGLADVVGTLD
+261 IDVGLADVVGTLD
-274 DALLALSEELHTQS
+274 DALIALSEELQTKT

-305 PGSSMKRSVCMQNDA
+305 PGPSMKRSVCMQNDA
-320 TQAADGQTTQEDQ
+320 TQTADGQTTQDEQHQPADQ
-333 RQSQLAN
+333 MRT
-340 QLSAGSEPAQ
+340 EPAQ
-350 GNDTSQ
+350 SG
-356 DAGGETGAQVQASAA
+356 DATQGTGEPPGAQAQTSAVA
-371 IQGHDIRAAS
+371 QGHDIKAAS

-388 EICLL
+388 EMCLL
-393 AGKSEMTAGL
+393 AGKSEMTAAL

-435 AGTQAQTKPEDSP
+435 AGTQTQAKPEDSP
-448 VVRAAKQRAQS
+448 VVRAAQQRAQK
-459 QRDAA
+459 QRDAT
-464 QLNHR
+464 QVTHR

>member
-37 LGLAMSD
+37 LGVAMSD
-44 DSQALIKHLA
+44 DSQQLIKHLA
-54 AQAPPVNSTALTS
+54 AQAPPANPTSLTS

-92 SYTAIS
+92 SYSAIS
-98 AQLAQAVRDPAINA
+98 AQLAQAVRDPAVNA

-127 FDLADQIMAA
+127 FDLADQIVAA
-137 RQIKPIWAVANDDA
+137 RQVKPIWAVANDDA
-151 FSAAYAIASAASRV
+151 FSAAYAIASAAARV

-189 AMSGLRYTA
+189 AMNGLRYTA

-241 NLSEQDVQD
+241 NLSVQDVQD

-261 IDAGLADVVGTLD
+261 IDVGLADVVGTLD
-274 DALLALSEELHTQS
+274 DALIALSEELQTKT

-305 PGSSMKRSVCMQNDA
+305 PGPSMKRSVCMQNDA
-320 TQAADGQTTQEDQ
+320 TQTADGQTTQDEQHQPADQ
-333 RQSQLAN
+333 MRT
-340 QLSAGSEPAQ
+340 EPAQ
-350 GNDTSQ
+350 SG
-356 DAGGETGAQVQASAA
+356 DATQGTGEPPGAQAQTSAVA
-371 IQGHDIRAAS
+371 QGHDIKAAS

-388 EICLL
+388 EMCLL
-393 AGKSEMTAGL
+393 AGKSEMTATL

-435 AGTQAQTKPEDSP
+435 AGTQTQAKPEDSP
-448 VVRAAKQRAQS
+448 VVRAAQQRAQK
-459 QRDAA
+459 QRDAT
-464 QLNHR
+464 QVPHR

>member
-44 DSQALIKHLA
+44 DSQQLIKQLA
-54 AQAPPVNSTALTS
+54 AQAPPVNSTSLTS

-92 SYTAIS
+92 SYAAIS
-98 AQLAQAVRDPAINA
+98 AQLAQAVRDPAVNA

-127 FDLADQIMAA
+127 FDLADQIVAA

-151 FSAAYAIASAASRV
+151 FSAAYAIASAATRV

-230 GLFVSTVAANR
+230 GLFVSTVAVNR
-241 NLSEQDVQD
+241 NLSAQDVQD

-274 DALLALSEELHTQS
+274 DALIALSEELQTKT

-305 PGSSMKRSVCMQNDA
+305 PGPSMKRSVCMQNDA
-320 TQAADGQTTQEDQ
+320 TQTADGQTNQEEQHQPADQ
-333 RQSQLAN
+333 TGAGPAKDGDTAQSTGDQ
-340 QLSAGSEPAQ
+340 P
-350 GNDTSQ
+350 
-356 DAGGETGAQVQASAA
+356 GAQVQASAA
-371 IQGHDIRAAS
+371 AQGHDIKAAS

-388 EICLL
+388 EMCLL
-393 AGKSEMTAGL
+393 AGRSEMTAAL

-435 AGTQAQTKPEDSP
+435 AGTQTQAKPEDSP
-448 VVRAAKQRAQS
+448 VVRAAQQRAQK

-464 QLNHR
+464 QVTHR

>member
-37 LGLAMSD
+37 LGVAMSD
-44 DSQALIKHLA
+44 DSQQLIKHLA
-54 AQAPPVNSTALTS
+54 AQAPPANPTSFTS

-92 SYTAIS
+92 SYSAIS
-98 AQLAQAVRDPAINA
+98 AQLAQSVRDPAVNA

-127 FDLADQIMAA
+127 FDLADQIVAA
-137 RQIKPIWAVANDDA
+137 RQVKPIWAVANDDA
-151 FSAAYAIASAASRV
+151 FSAAYAIASAATRV

-189 AMSGLRYTA
+189 AMNGLRYTA

-230 GLFVSTVAANR
+230 GLFVTTVAANR
-241 NLSEQDVQD
+241 NLSVQDVQD

-261 IDAGLADVVGTLD
+261 IDAGLADVVGTLE
-274 DALLALSEELHTQS
+274 DALIALSEELKTKT

-305 PGSSMKRSVCMQNDA
+305 PGPSMKRSVCMQNDA
-320 TQAADGQTTQEDQ
+320 TQTADGQTNQEEQHQPADQ
-333 RQSQLAN
+333 T
-340 QLSAGSEPAQ
+340 GTGPAQ
-350 GNDTSQ
+350 DG
-356 DAGGETGAQVQASAA
+356 DAAQRTGDQPGAQVQASVVA
-371 IQGHDIRAAS
+371 QGHDIKAAS

-388 EICLL
+388 EMCLL
-393 AGKSEMTAGL
+393 AGKSEMTAAL

-435 AGTQAQTKPEDSP
+435 AGTQTQAKPEDSP
-448 VVRAAKQRAQS
+448 VVRAAQQRAQK
-459 QRDAA
+459 QRDAT
-464 QLNHR
+464 QVPHR

>member
-37 LGLAMSD
+37 LGVAMSD
-44 DSQALIKHLA
+44 DSQQLIKHLA
-54 AQAPPVNSTALTS
+54 AQAPPANPTSLTS

-92 SYTAIS
+92 SYSAIS
-98 AQLAQAVRDPAINA
+98 AQLAQAVRDPAVNA

-127 FDLADQIMAA
+127 FDLADQIVAA
-137 RQIKPIWAVANDDA
+137 RQVKPIWAVANDDA
-151 FSAAYAIASAASRV
+151 FSAAYAIASAATRV

-189 AMSGLRYTA
+189 AMNGLRYTA

-241 NLSEQDVQD
+241 NLSVQDVQD

-274 DALLALSEELHTQS
+274 DALIALSEELQTKT

-305 PGSSMKRSVCMQNDA
+305 PGPSMKRSVCMQNDA
-320 TQAADGQTTQEDQ
+320 TQTADGQTTQDEQHQPADQ
-333 RQSQLAN
+333 MRT
-340 QLSAGSEPAQ
+340 EPAQ
-350 GNDTSQ
+350 SG
-356 DAGGETGAQVQASAA
+356 DATQGTGEPLGAQAQTSAVA
-371 IQGHDIRAAS
+371 QGHDIKAAS

-388 EICLL
+388 EMCLL
-393 AGKSEMTAGL
+393 AGKSEMTAAL

-435 AGTQAQTKPEDSP
+435 AGTQTQAKPEDSP
-448 VVRAAKQRAQS
+448 VVRAAQQRAQK
-459 QRDAA
+459 QRDAT
-464 QLNHR
+464 QVTHR